1 MVLGTTFNQGFTL
14 SAFVFTKKIAK
25 CMKIIVYRG
34 KKEFKNSDAEKK

>member
-25 CMKIIVYRG
+25 CMKIIVYRE
-34 KKEFKNSDAEKK
+34 KREFKNANAKKK